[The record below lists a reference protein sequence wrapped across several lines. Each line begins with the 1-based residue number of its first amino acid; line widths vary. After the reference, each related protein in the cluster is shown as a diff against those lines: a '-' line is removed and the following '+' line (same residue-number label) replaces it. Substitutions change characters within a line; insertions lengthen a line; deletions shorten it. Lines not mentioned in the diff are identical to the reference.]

1 MFFYFLLQP
10 SLNSYLFSLAGYHLY
25 TWLCLSVTEYFWN
38 RKLLFCSCLYCLI
51 YFYKRDCYNVM
62 HHASWIINIMILF
75 GVMRLSRFCSKILQ
89 YAELL
94 IFCAFNAK
102 PVGGG
107 ERLEVGFKSSFVCF
121 SISPSHAPLIPK
133 TTQQTRNL
141 AMVLLFKGII
151 NSNGGLIFEVVCELI
166 EGLRPQFHQTNCTG
180 TVNGEATAISLKE
193 LTDTTRGDTPK
204 MLHDQQTNTH
214 FFSTY
219 KHTHNGKS

>member
-1 MFFYFLLQP
+1 ML
-10 SLNSYLFSLAGYHLY
+10 
-25 TWLCLSVTEYFWN
+25 
-38 RKLLFCSCLYCLI
+38 
-51 YFYKRDCYNVM
+51 
-62 HHASWIINIMILF
+62 
-75 GVMRLSRFCSKILQ
+75 
-89 YAELL
+89 
-94 IFCAFNAK
+94 
-102 PVGGG
+102 
-107 ERLEVGFKSSFVCF
+107 
-121 SISPSHAPLIPK
+121 
-133 TTQQTRNL
+133 
-141 AMVLLFKGII
+141 